1 MKKTRFVSVLH
12 DLIMGEELD
21 NKHKLQNMLL
31 ATSIIGCGISSVISL
46 FSDRS
51 LASKLLPLFCFIM
64 LLVTFY
70 VSTVRRKQKAGTLM
84 VFISINLIFFPLM
97 FFCNGG
103 VYSGM
108 PIWLIFGLIYPWLV
122 SEGAL
127 CVVMFALNMLAALV
141 CFGAQFFFPEYFV
154 VPSAAD
160 FTQFLILDNIR
171 AALLVAAILGLT
183 IRYQVYVFDRQHAKM
198 LEQENQ
204 LRTAMSLADK
214 ANAAKTSFLLNM
226 SHEIRTPINA
236 VLGMDE
242 MILRE
247 CGDEAI
253 LGYAANIQSAGQ
265 LLLAVINDV
274 LDFSK
279 IESGK
284 LELIPVEYNV
294 HQLMN
299 SCYNII
305 INRAEKKNLLLEIQN
320 DPELPSGLIGDEIRI
335 RQMII
340 NLLTNAVKYTV
351 AGKVTMSLGFKK
363 ISEKMISLKV
373 SIRDTGMGIS
383 PENQRELF
391 SDFNRLDSLKT
402 RNIEGTGL
410 GLL

>member
-1 MKKTRFVSVLH
+1 
-12 DLIMGEELD
+12 
-21 NKHKLQNMLL
+21 
-31 ATSIIGCGISSVISL
+31 
-46 FSDRS
+46 
-51 LASKLLPLFCFIM
+51 
-64 LLVTFY
+64 
-70 VSTVRRKQKAGTLM
+70 
-84 VFISINLIFFPLM
+84 
-97 FFCNGG
+97 
-103 VYSGM
+103 
-108 PIWLIFGLIYPWLV
+108 
-122 SEGAL
+122 
-127 CVVMFALNMLAALV
+127 
-141 CFGAQFFFPEYFV
+141 
-154 VPSAAD
+154 
-160 FTQFLILDNIR
+160 
-171 AALLVAAILGLT
+171 
-183 IRYQVYVFDRQHAKM
+183 
-198 LEQENQ
+198 
-204 LRTAMSLADK
+204 
-214 ANAAKTSFLLNM
+214 M

-410 GLL
+410 GLSITKRLAKLMEQSAWKVRLEWARSFGLKYRRRLLRTSPRASLRKIGAILPKRAGNTTSCFRRPPRVFLSWTTLS